1 MATNDKR
8 APIKKNMIFFDNVSK
23 KYSNGVEAIKNL
35 SFEIEK
41 GEFVFLM
48 GSSGAGKS
56 TLIKLIMK
64 EEKPTSGRIIVN
76 SRFLHK
82 IKRGAIQKYKRNI
95 GVVFQ
100 DFKLLKNKTVYE
112 NVAFAVEILGMRRS
126 EIDERVMAALELMGL
141 TSKKNEYPL
150 RLSGGEQ
157 QRVAL
162 ARAIVNGP
170 EILIADEPTGN
181 LDPANS
187 KEIMDMLMMI
197 NNRGT
202 TVLIATHER
211 SLVLEYDKR
220 IIKLD
225 HGHDISYVPM
235 EETPFNTH
243 EESQEV

>member
-1 MATNDKR
+1 MGTNDKKT
-8 APIKKNMIFFDNVSK
+8 PIRKNMIFFDHVTK
-23 KYSNGVEAIKNL
+23 KYSNGVEAIKDL

-41 GEFVFLM
+41 GEFVYLM

-76 SRFLHK
+76 ARFLHK
-82 IKRGAIQKYKRNI
+82 IRRSGIQKYKRNI

-100 DFKLLKNKTVYE
+100 DFKLLKNKTVFE

-126 EIDERVMAALELMGL
+126 EINERVMAALELMGL
-141 TSKKNEYPL
+141 AAKKNEYPQ

-197 NNRGT
+197 NSRGT
-202 TVLIATHER
+202 TVLIATHEK
-211 SLVLEYDKR
+211 SLVQEYHKR
-220 IIKLD
+220 IIQLD
-225 HGHDISYVPM
+225 HGHDISDVPF
-235 EETPFNTH
+235 EETPFTSH
-243 EESQEV
+243 EESKEV

>member
-1 MATNDKR
+1 MGTNDKKTPVR
-8 APIKKNMIFFDNVSK
+8 KNMIFFDNVTK
-23 KYSNGVEAIKNL
+23 KYSNGVEAIKDL

-41 GEFVFLM
+41 GEFVYLM

-76 SRFLHK
+76 ARFLHK
-82 IKRGAIQKYKRNI
+82 IRRGSIQKYKRNI

-100 DFKLLKNKTVYE
+100 DFKLLKNKTVFE

-126 EIDERVMAALELMGL
+126 EINERVMAALELMGL
-141 TSKKNEYPL
+141 TAKKNEYPQ

-187 KEIMDMLMMI
+187 REIMDMLMMI
-197 NNRGT
+197 NSRGT
-202 TVLIATHER
+202 TVLIATHEK
-211 SLVLEYDKR
+211 SLVQEYNKR
-220 IIKLD
+220 IIQLD
-225 HGHDISYVPM
+225 HGHDISDVPF
-235 EETPFNTH
+235 EETPFVGR
-243 EESQEV
+243 EESKEV

>member
-1 MATNDKR
+1 
-8 APIKKNMIFFDNVSK
+8 MIFFDNVTK
-23 KYSNGVEAIKNL
+23 KYSNGVEAIKDL

-41 GEFVFLM
+41 GEFVYLM

-76 SRFLHK
+76 ARFLHK
-82 IKRGAIQKYKRNI
+82 IRRSGIQKYKRNI

-100 DFKLLKNKTVYE
+100 DFKLLKNKTVFE

-126 EIDERVMAALELMGL
+126 EINERVMAALELMGL
-141 TSKKNEYPL
+141 AAKKNEYPQ

-197 NNRGT
+197 NSRGT
-202 TVLIATHER
+202 TVLIATHEK
-211 SLVLEYDKR
+211 SLVQEYHKR
-220 IIKLD
+220 IIQLD
-225 HGHDISYVPM
+225 HGHDISDVPF
-235 EETPFNTH
+235 EETPFTSH
-243 EESQEV
+243 EESKEV